1 MCTCSKKRKR
11 KKSKE
16 IEKVTEEVNNK
27 SQVSKSSS
35 KFLSRCNRKKEKVKR
50 EEKESKLVTENVA
63 KSASC

>member
-1 MCTCSKKRKR
+1 
-11 KKSKE
+11 
-16 IEKVTEEVNNK
+16 VTEEVNNK

-50 EEKESKLVTENVA
+50 EEKESELVTENVA